1 MTIESEG
8 ISMPKWADADI
19 THKITGI
26 HADAKIKNFFTCSSF
41 KNKKTTGIW
50 HLHGA
55 HYHRGFKFEVESLGY
70 SVTAGFYRPLGVSY
84 TDTVDQ
90 SIKKTGLSLN
100 DIPVRPRRLKGAELS

>member
-26 HADAKIKNFFTCSSF
+26 HADAKIKNFFMFSSF
-41 KNKKTTGIW
+41 KNKKTTGVR
-50 HLHGA
+50 HLRGA
-55 HYHRGFKFEVESLGY
+55 HYHRGFKFEVEFLGY
-70 SVTAGFYRPLGVSY
+70 SVPAGFYRPLGVSY

-90 SIKKTGLSLN
+90 SIKKQVFPSAMFLPDHERQRG
-100 DIPVRPRRLKGAELS
+100 